1 MINQKVDPCDS
12 GMPFKP
18 SSTKPRLGFFG
29 GSFDPIHDGHLSVAL
44 SAVKKFELQQVL
56 LCPAYFAPLRQE
68 KPFFSSNHRL
78 AMVEAASQNHTHLEV
93 FDDEILSGK
102 TCYTYNTL
110 LEVNNKFPEHE
121 IFLMIGDDQY
131 DKFEKWKFH
140 QNILNEFQIIVF
152 NRNNIAN
159 GKDFSKKFPSARIH
173 RLENP
178 LFPHS
183 STEIRKRI
191 ETGKDISHL
200 IPSPVYSHM
209 KESNLLDSHS
219 L

>member
-1 MINQKVDPCDS
+1 
-12 GMPFKP
+12 
-18 SSTKPRLGFFG
+18 
-29 GSFDPIHDGHLSVAL
+29 
-44 SAVKKFELQQVL
+44 
-56 LCPAYFAPLRQE
+56 
-68 KPFFSSNHRL
+68 
-78 AMVEAASQNHTHLEV
+78 MVEAASQKHSHLEV
-93 FDDEILSGK
+93 FDEEILSGK
-102 TCYTYNTL
+102 TCYTYKTL

-152 NRNNIAN
+152 DRNNIAN

-183 STEIRKRI
+183 STEIRKCI

>member
-1 MINQKVDPCDS
+1 MW
-12 GMPFKP
+12 G
-18 SSTKPRLGFFG
+18 GFFG
-29 GSFDPIHDGHLSVAL
+29 GSFDPIHEGHLSVAL
-44 SAVKKFELQQVL
+44 ATIKKFELQKVL
-56 LCPAYFAPLRQE
+56 LCPAYFAPLRTKQ
-68 KPFFSSNHRL
+68 PFFSSKDRL
-78 AMVEAASQNHTHLEV
+78 AMVEAVSQMHSPLEL
-93 FDDEILSGK
+93 FDGEILSEK
-102 TCYTYNTL
+102 TCYTYDTL
-110 LEVNNKFPEHE
+110 REVNNKFEDYE
-121 IFLMIGDDQY
+121 VFLMIGDDQY

-140 QNILNEFQIIVF
+140 QNILKEFQIIVF

-159 GKDFSKKFPSARIH
+159 DKDFSKKFPTSGVH
-173 RLENP
+173 RLENS